1 MDPSGLHKSLALDT
15 WYKVVMYAGVVLFA
29 VGLVVNIHGITSGEA
44 LLIGVGLFLV
54 GLGEWKNHKVAS
66 WIKPPNVYTGPAAFM
81 QATVRKPDA
90 FGLLLDALGVVAL
103 CFGIWH
109 IVGRAW

>member
-1 MDPSGLHKSLALDT
+1 MDPSGLLKSLALDT

-29 VGLVVNIHGITSGEA
+29 VGFVVNIHGITSGEA
-44 LLIGVGLFLV
+44 LLIGVGLFLI

-81 QATVRKPDA
+81 QATVRKPDV
-90 FGLLLDALGVVAL
+90 FGLLLDVCGVVAL
-103 CFGIWH
+103 GFGIWH
-109 IVGRAW
+109 IVGRVW